1 MLIMN
6 AMRATVI
13 LVSQHPTP
21 LIMAQMKLYKIQEL
35 IGTHDAK

>member
-1 MLIMN
+1 MN
-6 AMRATVI
+6 AMRAMVI

-21 LIMAQMKLYKIQEL
+21 LMAHMKLYKIQEL